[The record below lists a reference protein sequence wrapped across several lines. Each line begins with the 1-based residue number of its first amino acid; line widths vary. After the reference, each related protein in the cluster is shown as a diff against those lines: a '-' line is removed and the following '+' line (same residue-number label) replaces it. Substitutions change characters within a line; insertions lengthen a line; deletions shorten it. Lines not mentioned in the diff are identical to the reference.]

1 MSVKMLV
8 FMSVG
13 LLLLYLSFTVGA
25 PFLLALVMAI
35 FLEPLIGLMMKTTG
49 MNRLASSIVCCT
61 LFTLFLFG
69 LIGGIG
75 FKLIAELIAFW
86 DRVPGVVF
94 NASQYIRQTIDNT
107 NDLYTRMPPDAA
119 AQLEK
124 LLTSLSSTLTS
135 MVTTVSRSVV
145 SFASGLPAL
154 FIFFTVFIVA
164 MYMFSSSLGAMRT
177 SFLSLFHEQS
187 RDQVGEVLDNL
198 KASIF
203 GFLRSQLLLSLI
215 TYLITLVGLIVMG
228 MNYSLAI
235 ALLVVIVDIMPILGT
250 GSVFVPWAAYL
261 LLSGDEGTG
270 IALLVLFLLITLVR
284 RIIEPKILGDSVGIG
299 PISAL
304 VSLYVG
310 FKLVG
315 VIGVFLGPLV
325 VIIYM
330 AARKAG
336 LFQPRIRL

>member
-124 LLTSLSSTLTS
+124 LLTSLSQHAHVDGDDS
-135 MVTTVSRSVV
+135 V
-145 SFASGLPAL
+145 SFRRLLCFRLAGIVHLLHRIHRCNVDVQLQSGCDEN
-154 FIFFTVFIVA
+154 IV
-164 MYMFSSSLGAMRT
+164 
-177 SFLSLFHEQS
+177 
-187 RDQVGEVLDNL
+187 
-198 KASIF
+198 
-203 GFLRSQLLLSLI
+203 
-215 TYLITLVGLIVMG
+215 
-228 MNYSLAI
+228 
-235 ALLVVIVDIMPILGT
+235 
-250 GSVFVPWAAYL
+250 SVSVP
-261 LLSGDEGTG
+261 
-270 IALLVLFLLITLVR
+270 
-284 RIIEPKILGDSVGIG
+284 
-299 PISAL
+299 
-304 VSLYVG
+304 
-310 FKLVG
+310 
-315 VIGVFLGPLV
+315 
-325 VIIYM
+325 
-330 AARKAG
+330 
-336 LFQPRIRL
+336 